1 MIIPFIHCS
10 NKINYSPILMY
21 FQTAEAPLDERVVTI
36 EGVGGDQETKELLA
50 DDGEC
55 YLVATEVLSEALP
68 GEDIDTFIAQNAPV
82 TLRLFM
88 RGATVE
94 RVHAM

>member
-1 MIIPFIHCS
+1 
-10 NKINYSPILMY
+10 MY

-36 EGVGGDQETKELLA
+36 EGVGGDQETKELLT

-55 YLVATEVLSEALP
+55 YLVATVVLSEALP

>member
-1 MIIPFIHCS
+1 
-10 NKINYSPILMY
+10 MY
-21 FQTAEAPLDERVVTI
+21 FQTAEAPLDEKVVTI
-36 EGVGGDQETKELLA
+36 KGVGGDQETKELLA

-55 YLVATEVLSEALP
+55 YSVATVVLSEAFP

-88 RGATVE
+88 REATVE